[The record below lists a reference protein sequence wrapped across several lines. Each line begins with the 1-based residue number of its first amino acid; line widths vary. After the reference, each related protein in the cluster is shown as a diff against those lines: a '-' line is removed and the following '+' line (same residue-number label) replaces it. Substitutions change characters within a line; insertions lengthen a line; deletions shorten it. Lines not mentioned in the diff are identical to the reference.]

1 MLWYDKIIF
10 LIILFNKK
18 GGAYILQ
25 TVILRTMN
33 YSLGGVVEYTVLGDS
48 LKVSYNL
55 NRKSE
60 KQNPILKLVLMSSQR
75 PFNTPVI
82 ADTIEFDRLDASGNK
97 LIGIQELSLKG
108 YNASDID
115 TFAVVSK
122 ENGSA
127 VVAAVGFS
135 GLLWD
140 VSQSVKNMFA
150 SPRDF
155 ALVRG
160 ELLLKK
166 IKRPVEDEEAFKRTV
181 EELEALKSALNTSLT
196 FPCPNYA
203 WYDLTEL
210 RAPLEVSSYKH
221 LLYVPEVYEAFI
233 DEKILLFGIGEG
245 GRSAFALRTTGANP
259 FVNADDCAVKYGDY
273 WVVGVCFAPD
283 GQYFEK
289 IQPKE

>member
-1 MLWYDKIIF
+1 M
-10 LIILFNKK
+10 
-18 GGAYILQ
+18 Q

-33 YSLGGVVEYTVLGDS
+33 YSVGGVVEYAVLGDS

-60 KQNPILKLVLMSSQR
+60 KPNPILKLVLMSSQR

-82 ADTIEFDRLDASGNK
+82 ADTIEFDRLDASADK

-122 ENGSA
+122 ENGTA

-140 VSQSVKNMFA
+140 VSQGVNNMFA

-166 IKRPVEDEEAFKRTV
+166 IKRPVEDSEAFKRTI
-181 EELEALKSALNTSLT
+181 EELEALKSALNPSLT
-196 FPCPNYA
+196 FPCPNYV

-221 LLYVPEVYEAFI
+221 LLYVPEVYEAFTE
-233 DEKILLFGIGEG
+233 EKILLFGIGEE

-259 FVNADDCAVKYGDY
+259 FANADDCAVKHGDY

-289 IQPKE
+289 IPPKE